1 MILIVIADLLWR
13 RFDWRRKLRMSTK
26 EIKDEL
32 KQVEGDPHI
41 KAKIRELR
49 RQRARKRMM
58 EAVPK
63 ASVVIMNP
71 THYAVALK
79 YERDKSAVPVCVA
92 KGLDLVALKIRQVA
106 EENDVPVIEEPPL
119 ARALYASID
128 IDQPIKPEFYR
139 AVAQIISYILA
150 QNAKRESRARA

>member
-1 MILIVIADLLWR
+1 VLIVIADLLWR
-13 RFDWRRKLRMSTK
+13 RFDWRRNLRMSTK

-32 KQVEGDPHI
+32 KQVEGDPLI
-41 KAKIRELR
+41 KARIRELR

-79 YERDKSAVPVCVA
+79 YERGQDAVPICVA
-92 KGLDLVALKIRQVA
+92 KGLDLIALKI
-106 EENDVPVIEEPPL
+106 
-119 ARALYASID
+119 
-128 IDQPIKPEFYR
+128 
-139 AVAQIISYILA
+139 
-150 QNAKRESRARA
+150 